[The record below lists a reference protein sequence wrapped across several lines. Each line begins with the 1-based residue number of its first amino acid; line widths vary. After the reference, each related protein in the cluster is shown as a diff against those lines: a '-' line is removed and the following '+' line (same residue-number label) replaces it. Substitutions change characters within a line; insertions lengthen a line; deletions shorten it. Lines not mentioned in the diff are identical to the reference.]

1 MVPERAP
8 PVNPAKPRRTPTDP
22 MNAPLKSTLAAAA
35 EGTAGLAERLA
46 AISGLVVRPNHSLAK
61 LTTFQIGGPA
71 DLLVEVANQRALG
84 HLLREV
90 EAASAPFHLLGL
102 GSNVLVPDAGLRGVV
117 ARLGGE
123 LRRARVRG
131 ELVSAGGALPL
142 ATLARRTVQR
152 GLVGLEALAGF
163 PSTVGGAVFM
173 NAGCYGTEIKD
184 LLVSAT
190 VLERDGR
197 RHRVTLAD
205 LAPAYRS
212 TSLRASGAVVTRAV
226 LQLRAGDGARAL
238 RRIDEINAQRR
249 RSLPSSVPNAGST
262 FRNPPGDYAGRLIEA
277 CGLKGLTEGGAQI
290 SSVHANVIVNRG
302 GALAEQVVTLMR
314 VARAA
319 VEERFGVVL
328 VPELILLGDLA
339 ERFARVP

>member
-1 MVPERAP
+1 MEPHPE
-8 PVNPAKPRRTPTDP
+8 
-22 MNAPLKSTLAAAA
+22 STATGAYGSL
-35 EGTAGLAERLA
+35 GERLA
-46 AISGLVVRPNHSLAK
+46 KIPGLVVRPHQSLAK

-84 HLLREV
+84 HLLREIDR
-90 EAASAPFHLLGL
+90 ARAPFHLLGL

-131 ELVSAGGALPL
+131 EWVSAGGALPL
-142 ATLARRTVQR
+142 ASLARKTVQR

-197 RHRVTLAD
+197 RRRMTVAE
-205 LAPAYRS
+205 LAPTYRR
-212 TSLRASGAVVTRAV
+212 TSLRESGAVVTRAV
-226 LQLRAGDGARAL
+226 FQLRVGDGPTAL

-277 CGLKGLTEGGAQI
+277 CGLKGLAEGGAQI
-290 SSVHANVIVNRG
+290 SAVHANVIVNRG
-302 GALAEQVVTLMR
+302 GAQAAQVVALMR
-314 VARAA
+314 LARAA

-328 VPELILLGDLA
+328 VPELILLGELEECFGRA
-339 ERFARVP
+339 P

>member
-1 MVPERAP
+1 MNTP
-8 PVNPAKPRRTPTDP
+8 PKTTSAG
-22 MNAPLKSTLAAAA
+22 AA
-35 EGTAGLAERLA
+35 GPFAGLAERLA
-46 AISGLVVRPNHSLAK
+46 AVPGLVVKPDHPLAK

-71 DLLVEVANQRALG
+71 DLLVEVASQRALG

-90 EAASAPFHLLGL
+90 DQARAPFHLLGL
-102 GSNVLVPDAGLRGVV
+102 GSNVLVPDSGLRGVV

-142 ATLARRTVQR
+142 AALARRTVQR

-184 LLVSAT
+184 LLISAT
-190 VLERDGR
+190 VLDRDGSR
-197 RHRVTLAD
+197 RRMTVAD
-205 LAPAYRS
+205 LAPTYRS
-212 TSLRASGAVVTRAV
+212 TVLRQSGAVVTRAV
-226 LQLRAGDGARAL
+226 LQLRKGDGAAAL

-277 CGLKGLTEGGAQI
+277 CGLKGSTAGGAEI
-290 SSVHANVIVNRG
+290 SPKHANVIVNRG
-302 GALAEQVVTLMR
+302 GARAEDVVELMR
-314 VARAA
+314 RARAA

-339 ERFARVP
+339 ARFERAP